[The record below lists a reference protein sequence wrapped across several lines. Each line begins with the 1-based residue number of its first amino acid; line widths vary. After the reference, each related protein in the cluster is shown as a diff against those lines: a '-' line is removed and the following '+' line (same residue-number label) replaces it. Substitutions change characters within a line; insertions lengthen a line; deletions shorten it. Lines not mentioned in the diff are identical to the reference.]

1 MDTQASLRWLETMK
15 RERNAKMQWE
25 QKYLTAE
32 ELQRSQEEQDALGAI
47 EAAKP
52 PPGKRLTERDV
63 MMQRLS
69 KYAAGRPEEEPPP
82 KMGYQLQRER
92 IAREVANPYPNPN
105 PNRYPNPN
113 PNPNPGPNPNA
124 NPNPNPS
131 QVAASRPRNH
141 RITRD
146 LTTPALLADMGPGL
160 WISVNPGYVHANKA
174 FFTSSQHKVH
184 EYDPKKGWADPVDKT
199 FHLKQDDFMAFADK
213 CLELNEKP
221 FVGGGMKLAPAAT

>member
-92 IAREVANPYPNPN
+92 IARE
-105 PNRYPNPN
+105 
-113 PNPNPGPNPNA
+113 
-124 NPNPNPS
+124 
-131 QVAASRPRNH
+131 VAASRPRNH

>member
-15 RERNAKMQWE
+15 REKNAKLQWE

-32 ELQRSQEEQDALGAI
+32 ELQRSQEEQDELGAI

-69 KYAAGRPEEEPPP
+69 KYAADRPEEEPPP

-92 IAREVANPYPNPN
+92 IARE
-105 PNRYPNPN
+105 
-113 PNPNPGPNPNA
+113 
-124 NPNPNPS
+124 
-131 QVAASRPRNH
+131 VAASRPRNH

-174 FFTSSQHKVH
+174 FFTSSTHKVH
-184 EYDPKKGWADPVDKT
+184 EYDPKKGWADKVDKT
-199 FHLKQDDFMAFADK
+199 HHLKQDDFMAFADK
-213 CLELNEKP
+213 CLELKEKP
-221 FVGGGMKLAPAAT
+221 FVGGGMKLAPAAS